1 MCPVTYQSHGYL
13 NLSLLHWTLVPLP
26 FRIAKWLKAEPE
38 RQKKLA
44 EEKRKRLAERR
55 GQPKHYFE
63 DHKYMEQIKNSE
75 ESMGDALKQGS
86 ASLLASYLWPRVSCD
101 RGSAP
106 LIRTMSLIL
115 ASLASFPAFR
125 TPTISKLRPWEAEN
139 EAKHWMCMCI
149 YTTNHLASFLF
160 HNKNI
165 IVFLSF

>member
-1 MCPVTYQSHGYL
+1 MCPATYQSHGYL
-13 NLSLLHWTLVPLP
+13 NLSLLHRTLIPLP

-38 RQKKLA
+38 RRKKLA

-63 DHKYMEQIKNSE
+63 DHEYMEQIKNSE

-106 LIRTMSLIL
+106 LL
-115 ASLASFPAFR
+115 ASLASFLAFH

-139 EAKHWMCMCI
+139 EANIECACVYI
-149 YTTNHLASFLF
+149 PPTT
-160 HNKNI
+160 
-165 IVFLSF
+165 